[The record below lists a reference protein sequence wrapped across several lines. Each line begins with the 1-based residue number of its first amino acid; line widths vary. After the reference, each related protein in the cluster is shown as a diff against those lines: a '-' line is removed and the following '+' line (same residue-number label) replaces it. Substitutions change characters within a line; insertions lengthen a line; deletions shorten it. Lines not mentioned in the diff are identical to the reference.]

1 MRKLMTLGL
10 DGAIRDAFAILVD
23 GGVVALYGEQFC
35 SPMSALAGRRD
46 GVWASGE
53 ATVPVSPPVVVA
65 SAPPYRTG
73 SGPDTDTR
81 GLSSS
86 SVAVSTASATR
97 FSVSATIWTYCRAS
111 S

>member
-46 GVWASGE
+46 GVWGI
-53 ATVPVSPPVVVA
+53 
-65 SAPPYRTG
+65 R
-73 SGPDTDTR
+73 
-81 GLSSS
+81 
-86 SVAVSTASATR
+86 
-97 FSVSATIWTYCRAS
+97 
-111 S
+111 